1 MRGEQLKKLLALAL
15 LIPLAAVLLAGCGP
29 SAEQVMKDSMRT
41 SKEDIKT
48 VQFDLKQTTKL
59 PRAPISE
66 GKLAKQNYVQEAD
79 GVYDLRTSDFQ
90 VSTELVPGT
99 EVTMLQVGDKQY
111 WMLAGNW
118 YDVPQSVQ
126 VSPPVTQALSISQYI
141 KEFKKIEKLGDTQID
156 GEAVYH
162 IRAIP
167 DMKELVK
174 KPGITDLLKDPT
186 GKQIRTVDEIE
197 EMKVVFDF
205 YVLKKND
212 FFKRSVTL
220 VESTAPNELIQLGY
234 AEPGD
239 KITQNATV
247 TFNDFN
253 EKLNL
258 KAPEKTSPLPE
269 APKQ

>member
-1 MRGEQLKKLLALAL
+1 M
-15 LIPLAAVLLAGCGP
+15 
-29 SAEQVMKDSMRT
+29 AE
-41 SKEDIKT
+41 
-48 VQFDLKQTTKL
+48 
-59 PRAPISE
+59 
-66 GKLAKQNYVQEAD
+66 

-220 VESTAPNELIQLGY
+220 VESTAPNELIQAGVRGTGRQDN
-234 AEPGD
+234 AERHRDLQRVQREAESQGAGED
-239 KITQNATV
+239 KPPAR
-247 TFNDFN
+247 
-253 EKLNL
+253 
-258 KAPEKTSPLPE
+258 SPE
-269 APKQ
+269 AVGEIGVRSCTCVSCLCDHLTLKTQVHDLTPITRKSSLPRCTPRGRRTRCRGRRPSRRPSPCRTRAV

>member
-1 MRGEQLKKLLALAL
+1 MVLVLLV
-15 LIPLAAVLLAGCGP
+15 PLAALLLAGCGP
-29 SAEQVMKDSMRT
+29 GAEQVMKDSMRS

-48 VQFDLKQTTKL
+48 VHFTLGQETRL

-66 GKLAKQNYVQEAD
+66 GKLAKQEYTQDAKGE
-79 GVYDLRTSDFQ
+79 YDMRTGDFQ

-99 EVTMLQVGDKQY
+99 QVNMLQVGKNQY

-118 YDVPQSVQ
+118 YSVPQSVQ
-126 VSPPVTQALSISQYI
+126 ASPPVTQALSISQYL

-174 KPGITDLLKDPT
+174 QPGVTDLLKDPT
-186 GKQIRTVDEIE
+186 GKQIRTVDELE

-212 FFKRSVTL
+212 FFKRAVTA
-220 VESTAPNELIQLGY
+220 VESRAPNELIQLGY

-239 KITQNATV
+239 RITQNAMV
-247 TFNDFN
+247 TFSKYN

-258 KAPEKTSPLPE
+258 KAPEKTSPLPQK
-269 APKQ
+269 PQ

>member
-1 MRGEQLKKLLALAL
+1 MKKPLVLLL
-15 LIPLAAVLLAGCGP
+15 LVPLAALLLAGCGP

-48 VQFDLKQTTKL
+48 VHFSLDQATKL

-66 GKLAKQNYVQEAD
+66 GKLAKQKYLQAAKGD
-79 GVYDLRTSDFQ
+79 YDLRTGDFQ
-90 VSTELVPGT
+90 VMTELVPGT
-99 EVTMLQVGDKQY
+99 QVTMLQVGKKQY

-118 YDVPQSVQ
+118 YDVPPSVQ
-126 VSPPVTQALSISQYI
+126 VSPPVTQALSISQYL
-141 KEFKKIEKLGDTQID
+141 KEFKNIEKLGDTEID

-162 IRAIP
+162 IRATP

-174 KPGITDLLKDPT
+174 QPGVTDLLKDPA
-186 GKQIRTVDEIE
+186 GKQIRTVDELE

-212 FFKRSVTL
+212 FFKRAVTL
-220 VESTAPNELIQLGY
+220 VESKAPNELIQLGY

-239 KITQNATV
+239 KITQDATV
-247 TFNDFN
+247 TFSKYN

-258 KAPEKTSPLPE
+258 KAPAKTSPLP
-269 APKQ
+269 AKPQ

>member
-1 MRGEQLKKLLALAL
+1 MRA
-15 LIPLAAVLLAGCGP
+15 
-29 SAEQVMKDSMRT
+29 

-48 VQFDLKQTTKL
+48 VRFDLEQTTKL
-59 PRAPISE
+59 PKAPMTE
-66 GKLAKQNYVQEAD
+66 GKLAKQNFTQQANGD
-79 GVYDLRTSDFQ
+79 YDLRTGDFK

-99 EVTMLQVGDKQY
+99 TVTMLQVGNNQY

-126 VSPPVTQALSISQYI
+126 VSPPVTQALSVSQYL
-141 KEFKKIEKLGDTQID
+141 KEFKKIEKLGDTSVD
-156 GEAVYH
+156 GEPVYH
-162 IRAIP
+162 IRAYP

-174 KPGITDLLKDPT
+174 QPGITDLLKDPT

-205 YVLKKND
+205 YVRKKD
-212 FFKRSVTL
+212 YFFKKAVT
-220 VESTAPNELIQLGY
+220 VVDSTAPNELIQLGY

-239 KITQNATV
+239 RISQNATV
-247 TFNDFN
+247 TFSKFN

-258 KAPEKTSPLPE
+258 KAPENTSPLP
-269 APKQ
+269 APEQQQQ